1 MGLFCFVHTI
11 HSIQSYR
18 QGSNDVESFC
28 SFSEGAKAYRRLH
41 QYLTCGLSLDFFLFL
56 FCPGRW
62 PCIELSQLF
71 VFVSQLHACMFLFNF
86 RDSAVSAASSLDSD
100 RAVLFC
106 FVLYL
111 LFVPARRPPC
121 SRASCICIGALS
133 TVLVPCR
140 GVSCPFRCCMGGR

>member
-1 MGLFCFVHTI
+1 MFILFTL
-11 HSIQSYR
+11 
-18 QGSNDVESFC
+18 
-28 SFSEGAKAYRRLH
+28 FSRTGRAVTMLSRSAAFLKARKLIGGCINILPVDSL
-41 QYLTCGLSLDFFLFL
+41 LTFFL

-86 RDSAVSAASSLDSD
+86 RNSAVSAASSLDSD